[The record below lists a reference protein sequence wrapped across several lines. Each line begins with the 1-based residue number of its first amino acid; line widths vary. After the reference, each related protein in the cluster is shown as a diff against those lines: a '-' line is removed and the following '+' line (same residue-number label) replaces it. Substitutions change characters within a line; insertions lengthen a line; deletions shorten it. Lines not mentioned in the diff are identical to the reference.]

1 MGVKARAA
9 IGHVLSLPLLLAWG
23 LALVGKAAPEVK
35 LVFPVRDGLEFAKVS
50 RLVVDARIYEEDR
63 QVFVMVGSYGD
74 ARVAYQLGATLQQ
87 RLGIPFELHYD
98 AGHPQS
104 DLSWTET
111 LERSPL
117 TTVASP
123 ANANSQALGQS
134 QTPLANQSFPQKPAE
149 PDEPR
154 SLQDQ
159 TAVERRE
166 QDAGPPRSQRVDP
179 PRSPQEQP
187 QPSQAAA
194 IAPAPACATP
204 SGGQGTGSAGSDRAA
219 DCPPDG
225 GPPLTPMPVAASPV
239 SSP

>member
-1 MGVKARAA
+1 
-9 IGHVLSLPLLLAWG
+9 
-23 LALVGKAAPEVK
+23 
-35 LVFPVRDGLEFAKVS
+35 
-50 RLVVDARIYEEDR
+50 
-63 QVFVMVGSYGD
+63 
-74 ARVAYQLGATLQQ
+74 VAYQLGATLQQ

-134 QTPLANQSFPQKPAE
+134 QPPLANQRTPQNRTE
-149 PDEPR
+149 PDQAR
-154 SLQDQ
+154 SLQEQ
-159 TAVERRE
+159 TAAERQG

-194 IAPAPACATP
+194 MGAAWACATP
-204 SGGQGTGSAGSDRAA
+204 SGGQGTVPGGSDRVA

-225 GPPLTPMPVAASPV
+225 GPPLTPTPVAASSV